1 VNDREGFVAEAAKYS
16 AIEALRD
23 GRRVEIRALRPDD
36 RGGLVEAVVRSSAES
51 LRRRFFATKRSF
63 TEQEISSFVNVD
75 FVNHVALVAVAEED
89 GRPMILGGGRY
100 VVVKP
105 GQAEVAFTVADQCQG
120 QGVGAALM
128 RHVTAIARE
137 AGIKELI
144 AEVLPENTPML
155 RVFEKCG
162 LRLSTEREPGV
173 VHIILQLF

>member
-1 VNDREGFVAEAAKYS
+1 
-16 AIEALRD
+16 
-23 GRRVEIRALRPDD
+23 
-36 RGGLVEAVVRSSAES
+36 
-51 LRRRFFATKRSF
+51 
-63 TEQEISSFVNVD
+63 
-75 FVNHVALVAVAEED
+75 
-89 GRPMILGGGRY
+89 
-100 VVVKP
+100 
-105 GQAEVAFTVADQCQG
+105 
-120 QGVGAALM
+120 VGAALM